1 MMATFLINL
10 IYLLTSIILWVVFF
24 NFILQFFLEPYHP
37 WRAFL
42 YRILQP
48 LLSPIRQY
56 VPPSGG
62 LDFSP
67 MVLIILVILL
77 RYLLTNLIFLVFT

>member
-1 MMATFLINL
+1 MANILINL
-10 IYLLTSIILWVVFF
+10 IYLLASIILWVVFL
-24 NFILQFFLEPYHP
+24 NFIFQFFLEPYHP

-48 LLSPIRQY
+48 LLRPIRQY

-67 MVLIILVILL
+67 MVLIFLVILI
-77 RYLLTNLIFLVFT
+77 RYLLISVIRLVFS